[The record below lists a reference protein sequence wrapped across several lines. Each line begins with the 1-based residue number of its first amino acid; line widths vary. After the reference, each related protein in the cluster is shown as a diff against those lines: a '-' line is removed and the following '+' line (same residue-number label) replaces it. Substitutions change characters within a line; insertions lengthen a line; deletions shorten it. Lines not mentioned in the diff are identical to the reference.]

1 MKMLQITFSNS
12 CCSMKQ
18 KSGIKIIAEDFF
30 CKVHKFFTLLLNFLN
45 LNTVC
50 TVLEVSQ
57 HPLSACTDSH
67 KPPFDPFKLFSRT
80 IAQ

>member
-1 MKMLQITFSNS
+1 MQVVLNNAYSN
-12 CCSMKQ
+12 M
-18 KSGIKIIAEDFF
+18 IKEQNEIIKENVF
-30 CKVHKFFTLLLNFLN
+30 CKVHHFLVPFCSIFLD

-50 TVLEVSQ
+50 SKCRISQ
-57 HPLSACTDSH
+57 HPLNQIHADSH